1 MTDDIH
7 VSYTPSGGQ
16 HIVAVPK
23 HNSSLQPR
31 LLGEAN
37 SIALDRVFETF
48 SLNLI
53 FVVLF
58 LISPFGTPIVW
69 SLDPQATSFYVF
81 TVSSMLCVLNMVASR
96 HPRILVW
103 VMKRFDFVFAAINIV
118 AWGGLQS
125 LEFDWDSRIVPI
137 WACIVPVFLLF
148 LTTDATTSPFE
159 FNLKKIV
166 LVTAIVWASVILI
179 LSFGSLFQPYIH
191 YALECS
197 VKEGCSTYIHNHISA
212 VIHNTTN
219 GTLRIDEDLRTVTPY
234 ARHDPWDMTTTVS
247 IKHIMDARLFTVLLW
262 FLKLGIRAILH
273 PKRCTLLT
281 LPAST
286 EIVVDEENHTEI
298 NKPLSLDPKS
308 KEDIRHLGPD
318 DDIYVYLPCEGST
331 KTFAEGPLHHIG
343 YYLMWCNEQ
352 RTANFEAWC
361 ENHRLFGQIA
371 MVVAWPLAFLGAM
384 EILPHRCVWLC
395 LLSLPDGV
403 RCLSKLNVHALRH
416 VVFKAFD
423 VWFQIGCLAWEMVFF
438 TISVGGDPA
447 LTCLVFV
454 FAFMAVTNGV
464 LDDADLTPRY
474 VKGRGSPLIY
484 IIFFILVLAF
494 AVLLTTGAFPRGK
507 SLACAFNHSISIYH

>member
-1 MTDDIH
+1 MT
-7 VSYTPSGGQ
+7 
-16 HIVAVPK
+16 
-23 HNSSLQPR
+23 
-31 LLGEAN
+31 
-37 SIALDRVFETF
+37 
-48 SLNLI
+48 
-53 FVVLF
+53 
-58 LISPFGTPIVW
+58 
-69 SLDPQATSFYVF
+69 
-81 TVSSMLCVLNMVASR
+81 
-96 HPRILVW
+96 
-103 VMKRFDFVFAAINIV
+103 
-118 AWGGLQS
+118 
-125 LEFDWDSRIVPI
+125 
-137 WACIVPVFLLF
+137 
-148 LTTDATTSPFE
+148 
-159 FNLKKIV
+159 
-166 LVTAIVWASVILI
+166 IVWASLFLM

-197 VKEGCSTYIHNHISA
+197 VKEGCSTYIYNHISA

-219 GTLRIDEDLRTVTPY
+219 GTLRIDVDLHTVTPY

-247 IKHIMDARLFTVLLW
+247 IKHIMDARMFTVLLW
-262 FLKLGIRAILH
+262 FLKLGIRAIMH

-286 EIVVDEENHTEI
+286 EIVVVDEENHTEI

-318 DDIYVYLPCEGST
+318 DKIDMYLPCEDST

-361 ENHRLFGQIA
+361 ENHRLIGQIA

-384 EILPHRCVWLC
+384 EILPHRCIWCGLF
-395 LLSLPDGV
+395 SLPDGV

-423 VWFQIGCLAWEMVFF
+423 VWFQIGCLVWVCVFATTSF
-438 TISVGGDPA
+438 GGDPA
-447 LTCLVFV
+447 LTCLIFV
-454 FAFMAVTNGV
+454 FAFMAVTTCV
-464 LDDADLTPRY
+464 LGDADLTPRY

-484 IIFFILVLAF
+484 IICFILLLAF

-507 SLACAFNHSISIYH
+507 FVACAFNHSISIYH